1 MLNRAYMY
9 MASGASV
16 AEVVASFLVP
26 SERSA
31 IITFIGASVGL
42 AVYELRDDIY
52 VVRNDR
58 AAQKQSPARA
68 IQPRPPGATLEAV

>member
-1 MLNRAYMY
+1 MSGKMLNRAYVY

-31 IITFIGASVGL
+31 MIGVIAFIGASAGL
-42 AVYELRDDIY
+42 AVYELRDRY
-52 VVRNDR
+52 LR
-58 AAQKQSPARA
+58 
-68 IQPRPPGATLEAV
+68 RPE